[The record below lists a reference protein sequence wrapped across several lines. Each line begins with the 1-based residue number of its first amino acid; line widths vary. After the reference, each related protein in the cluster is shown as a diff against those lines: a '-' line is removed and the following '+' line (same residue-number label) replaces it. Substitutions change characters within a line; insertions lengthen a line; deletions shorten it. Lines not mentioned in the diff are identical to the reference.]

1 MVSFKGKTD
10 NNAPSALL
18 VCRGDSYRGV
28 GKYALYME
36 IQNPGVYKIGS
47 NVSVNLIGKDASVKV
62 LGTIDLTGLSYYPV
76 DYSGTITL
84 NGADITFDYKQ
95 INTRETGNKPLN
107 DEKRQ
112 HYRMQTGLLLNLIRT
127 STTNGTLK
135 VENSTN
141 STSLSGS
148 VGQIE
153 GEGSGALIAGN
164 MYGEVK
170 DNKVYQAMT
179 V

>member
-1 MVSFKGKTD
+1 M
-10 NNAPSALL
+10 
-18 VCRGDSYRGV
+18 GDDY
-28 GKYALYME
+28 K
-36 IQNPGVYKIGS
+36 NPNTRYYY
-47 NVSVNLIGKDASVKV
+47 NVPASDDGSVKV
-62 LGTIDLTGLSYYPV
+62 IGTIDLTGLSYYPV

-84 NGADITFDYKQ
+84 DGADITFDYKQ

-112 HYRMQTGLLLNLIRT
+112 HYRMQTGHLLNLIRT